1 MRYLCILVFLFSQ
14 ATYSFSQ
21 RSIDVLHY
29 KFNIKLNDQ
38 NDTIYGVAEIEL
50 KIPENIP
57 GFDIDLDLQDET
69 TGKGMIVDSILL
81 PGGSIITPQMTHFMK
96 PGPFFMDQDKIKF
109 VFGGSFTP
117 GSKGPGSIYT
127 IFYHGLP
134 SDGLIISKNKW
145 GDRTFFA
152 DNWPNRAHNWIPC
165 VDDPGDKASFE
176 FLVTAPSQYKVISNG
191 KLAAEKILA
200 DNKTL
205 THWKEDVPLSTKIM
219 VIGVAK
225 FAVKQYEDSPKN
237 IPVSAWVYLQDST
250 KGFQNYSYAPEI
262 LKFYSNWIGPYPY
275 EKLANVQSKTIFGGM
290 ENASAIFYYEES
302 ASSVKSVEDLMAHE
316 IAHQWFGDMASEK
329 SFPHLWLSEGF
340 ATYLTDVYNES
351 KYGSEKMNKR
361 LAGERENVIS
371 FAKKS
376 DRPVVDSVSPFM
388 DLLNANSYQKGAWIL
403 HMLRRQVGDSVFHL
417 IIRKYY
423 DQFKGKNADTEDFR
437 KLVEEISKKDF
448 KQFFKQWLYT
458 PGIPELKVK
467 WKYDKKSRTIS
478 ITVTQL
484 QKQNIFQFPL
494 KIALATKSTKGKI
507 ITINITRKTE
517 TFAIRSTEAITNLV
531 LDPSTE
537 LLFEENP

>member
-1 MRYLCILVFLFSQ
+1 MTSWLITTLFFFL
-14 ATYSFSQ
+14 ANPSFSQ

-50 KIPENIP
+50 KIPGNVR
-57 GFDIDLDLQDET
+57 GFDIDLDLLDES
-69 TGKGMIVDSILL
+69 TGKGMIVDSIRL
-81 PGGSIITPQMTHFMK
+81 PGGSIVTPQMTRFMK
-96 PGPFFMDQDKIKF
+96 PSPFFTDQDKIKF
-109 VFGGSFTP
+109 VVGGPFTADTSGH
-117 GSKGPGSIYT
+117 GSVYT

-134 SDGLIISKNKW
+134 SDGLIISKNKY

-165 VDDPGDKASFE
+165 VDDPADKASFE
-176 FLVTAPSQYKVISNG
+176 FLITAPPQYKVISNG
-191 KLAAEKILA
+191 KLVEEKILA
-200 DNKTL
+200 DNKKL
-205 THWKEDVPLSTKIM
+205 THWKEDTPLSTKIM

-225 FAVKQYEDSPKN
+225 FAVKEYNDSPKN
-237 IPVSAWVYLQDST
+237 IPVSAWVYPQDST
-250 KGFQNYSYAPEI
+250 KGFQNYAYAPEI

-302 ASSVKSVEDLMAHE
+302 ASSAKSVEDLMAHE

-329 SFPHLWLSEGF
+329 SFAHLWLSEGF

-351 KYGSEKMNKR
+351 KYGSKKMNKR

-376 DRPVVDSVSPFM
+376 DRPVVDSASAFM
-388 DLLNANSYQKGAWIL
+388 ELLNANSYQKGAWIL
-403 HMLRRQVGDSVFHL
+403 HMIRRQVGDSAFHL

-423 DQFKGKNADTEDFR
+423 DRFKGKNADTEDFR
-437 KLVEEISKKDF
+437 KLVEEVSKKDF

-458 PGIPELKVK
+458 PGIPQLELK
-467 WKYDKKSRTIS
+467 WIYNKKQKTVS
-478 ITVTQL
+478 ITIIQR
-484 QKQNIFQFPL
+484 QKQVFKFPL
-494 KIALATKSTKGKI
+494 DLEIETKTTKAKMTTLT
-507 ITINITRKTE
+507 ITKQTE
-517 TFAIRSTEAITNLV
+517 TFTFGVADPNVKLT
-531 LDPSTE
+531 LDPSTN
-537 LLFEENP
+537 LLFEQK